1 MVIEHEPGDLT
12 CTVSAD
18 VPLRELQE
26 TLAKGRQMLALDPP
40 GAAGLTVGEA
50 FAAAVCGPRSH
61 RYGGPRD
68 LVLGMTVRLEDGTVA
83 RGGGRVVK
91 TVAGYDLPKLFTGAR
106 GRLGEIL
113 ELTLRLHP
121 LPAATCTVVAAP
133 SDPTVLEPL
142 APACV
147 EYAWPPE
154 HMLVR
159 FESPVARA
167 LGEQAAALVGGD
179 LVDDDESLWADHRE
193 RAAGLHPT
201 RCLPADVPAEI
212 ERLRAAGAT
221 TIVGR
226 YARGH
231 LLSDVKPA
239 DRGQA
244 PEARGLAPGVRE
256 LERRVV
262 EAYGG

>member
-12 CTVSAD
+12 CTVSAG
-18 VPLRELQE
+18 VPLAELQQ
-26 TLAKGRQMLALDPP
+26 TLAKGGQMLALDPP
-40 GAAGLTVGEA
+40 GAAALTVGEA
-50 FAAAVCGPRSH
+50 FASAALGPRSH

-68 LVLGMTVRLEDGTVA
+68 LVLGVTVRLADGTIA

-121 LPAATCTVVAAP
+121 LPAATCTVVTTP
-133 SDPTVLEPL
+133 SDPALLEPL

-147 EYAWPPE
+147 EYAWPPDL
-154 HMLVR
+154 MLVR

-167 LGEQAAALVGGD
+167 LAEQAAELAGGD
-179 LVDDDESLWADHRE
+179 LVDGDESLWADHRE
-193 RAAGLHPT
+193 RAAGLPLT
-201 RCLPADVPAEI
+201 RCLPAEVPATI

-226 YARGH
+226 YARG
-231 LLSDVKPA
+231 LLYSDAPDVNKW
-239 DRGQA
+239 GQTPFIHA
-244 PEARGLAPGVRE
+244 

>member
-12 CTVSAD
+12 CTVGAD
-18 VPLRELQE
+18 VPLTELQE
-26 TLAKGRQMLALDPP
+26 TLARGGQMLALDPP
-40 GAAGLTVGEA
+40 DAARLTVGAA
-50 FAAAVCGPRSH
+50 FAAAVSGPRTH

-68 LVLGMTVRLEDGTVA
+68 LVLGVTVRLADGTVA

-91 TVAGYDLPKLFTGAR
+91 TVAGYDLPKLFTGAH

-121 LPAATCTVVAAP
+121 LPASTCTVVTAP
-133 SDPTVLEPL
+133 TDPTVLEPL

-154 HMLVR
+154 RMFVR
-159 FESPVARA
+159 FESPVARPLA
-167 LGEQAAALVGGD
+167 EGAVALVGGD
-179 LVDDDESLWADHRE
+179 LVESDESLWADHRE
-193 RAAGLHPT
+193 RAAGLALT
-201 RCLPADVPAEI
+201 RCLPAEVPATI
-212 ERLRAAGAT
+212 ERLREAGAT

-226 YARGH
+226 YARGL
-231 LLSDVKPA
+231 LLSDAPDVNT
-239 DRGQA
+239 RGQT
-244 PEARGLAPGVRE
+244 PFIHGVRE
-256 LERRVV
+256 LEQRVV